1 MTDWIVVATSAF
13 LAAVAAIVIL
23 RPHRRVTVPHL
34 RPGTETVGAVY
45 LFDETDLLDCSDE
58 AWPDVS
64 TWQDLRERLKVDFPA
79 FPMTPSCLRD
89 VGSIV
94 MAPTTSGE
102 IRRVLCEWI
111 DGAARVQVEL
121 SIPGAI
127 DTGEHKETHSLQ
139 RAMDQA
145 PYPVWQVDKD
155 GRLRWCNET
164 YSKLVHHVRGD
175 DSDSSS
181 PLFPCATEQPHTGKK
196 ARVSIDAPMGD
207 RKLWYELSFVA
218 QDDGYLC
225 YAIDVN
231 AVVDAEIAQRNFVQT
246 LTKTFAQLPI
256 GLAIFDRNRQLAL
269 FNPALVDLTGLPAQ
283 FLSGRP
289 GLSSFFDRLR
299 DQNLMPEPKNYGG
312 WRQQMNALVEA
323 AVDGR
328 YQETWTLPSGSV
340 YSVNG
345 RPHPDGAIAFL
356 FQDITAEITL
366 TRRFRAELE
375 LGQWVLDGLDEAIA
389 VFAGNGM
396 LTNSN
401 RAYRALWN
409 ADPESSFAQ
418 VSVVDA
424 MRDWQDRSEPTPIWG
439 DIRDFVDL
447 EDDRAEW
454 SASFSLK
461 NGDRMTCIVSPI
473 QKSATLVRFVP
484 DPDPGK
490 QVQRVAAK
498 PMEKA

>member
-13 LAAVAAIVIL
+13 VAAAIAVL
-23 RPHRRVTVPHL
+23 AMSPRR
-34 RPGTETVGAVY
+34 RSAAAETEPDSKTANAVY
-45 LFDETDLLDCSDE
+45 LFDEDDLVDRSE
-58 AWPDVS
+58 NAWPEVI
-64 TWQDLRERLKVDFPA
+64 TWQDLRDRLTSDFPA
-79 FPMTPSCLRD
+79 FPATPSFLRD
-89 VGSIV
+89 VGSMI
-94 MAPTTSGE
+94 MSPTRSGE
-102 IRRVLCEWI
+102 IRRVFCEWI
-111 DGAARVQVEL
+111 NETARVQVEL
-121 SIPGAI
+121 VA
-127 DTGEHKETHSLQ
+127 TTTEKKESPSLQ
-139 RAMDQA
+139 RAMDKA
-145 PYPVWQVDKD
+145 PYPVWQLDRN
-155 GRLRWCNET
+155 GHLRWYNET
-164 YSKLVHHVRGD
+164 YSKLVHLVRGD
-175 DSDSSS
+175 GSDPDL
-181 PLFPCATEQPHTGKK
+181 PLFPHGTEQPQPGKK

-207 RKLWYELSFVA
+207 RKLWYDLTCVE
-218 QDDGYLC
+218 QDDGFLC

-231 AVVDAEIAQRNFVQT
+231 AVVDAEVAQRNFVQT

-269 FNPALVDLTGLPAQ
+269 FNPALIDLTGLPAQ

-289 GLSSFFDRLR
+289 GLSGFFDRLR

-375 LGQWVLDGLDEAIA
+375 LGQWVLDLMDEAIA
-389 VFAGNGM
+389 VFAGNGT

-401 RAYRALWN
+401 RAYRTLWK
-409 ADPESSFAQ
+409 ADPESGFAE

-424 MRDWQDRSEPTPIWG
+424 MRNWQEGSEPTPIWG

-447 EDDRAEW
+447 NGDRAEW
-454 SASFSLK
+454 SATFKLK
-461 NGDRMTCIVSPI
+461 NGKQMTCVVSPI
-473 QKSATLVRFVP
+473 QNSATLVRFLP
-484 DPDPGK
+484 DRSVGGQAPP
-490 QVQRVAAK
+490 VAAE
-498 PMEKA
+498 PLENV